1 MKIDTT
7 RFGMQDI
14 DPSTVL
20 SFPRGLPGFESCTEF
35 KLFHEE
41 KDNPIVFWLQALN
54 DPDVSCS
61 VVDPTLLGFHY
72 ELTLQDDEIALIQM
86 ERVDDVAVLLMLST
100 AEQAHGEQAPGE
112 QALGEQAK
120 GAEARIRP
128 NITAPVIV
136 NTRTRIGFQKPLQGL
151 DYFVTFKA
159 PPVIQAK

>member
-1 MKIDTT
+1 MKINTT

-20 SFPRGLPGFESCTEF
+20 SFPRGLPGFESCTAF

-41 KDNPIVFWLQALN
+41 KDNPIIFWLQALN
-54 DPDVSCS
+54 DPDASFS

-100 AEQAHGEQAPGE
+100 AEQA
-112 QALGEQAK
+112 K

-159 PPVIQAK
+159 PSNQS

>member
-1 MKIDTT
+1 MKINTT

-54 DPDVSCS
+54 DPDVSFS

-72 ELTLQDDEIALIQM
+72 ELTLQDDEIALIHM
-86 ERVDDVAVLLMLST
+86 ERVDDVAVLLMLSS
-100 AEQAHGEQAPGE
+100 AEQAHGEQA
-112 QALGEQAK
+112 Q

-159 PPVIQAK
+159 PSIPS

>member
-1 MKIDTT
+1 MKINTT
-7 RFGMQDI
+7 RFGTQDI
-14 DPSTVL
+14 DPNTVL
-20 SFPRGLPGFESCTEF
+20 SFPRGLPGFESCTQF

-54 DPDVSCS
+54 DPDVSFS

-86 ERVDDVAVLLMLST
+86 ERVDDVAVLLMLS
-100 AEQAHGEQAPGE
+100 APDQGLGE
-112 QALGEQAK
+112 QALGGQAQ

-128 NITAPVIV
+128 NITAPIVV

-159 PPVIQAK
+159 PNSPS

>member
-1 MKIDTT
+1 
-7 RFGMQDI
+7 MQDI

-20 SFPRGLPGFESCTEF
+20 SFPRGLPGFESCTQL

-41 KDNPIVFWLQALN
+41 KDYPIVFWLQALN
-54 DPDVSCS
+54 DPDVSFS

-72 ELTLQDDEIALIQM
+72 ELTLQDDEIALIHM

-100 AEQAHGEQAPGE
+100 PDQAQGEQAR
-112 QALGEQAK
+112 

-136 NTRTRIGFQKPLQGL
+136 NTRMRIGFQKPLQGL

-159 PPVIQAK
+159 PQ